1 MISPAS
7 CERAKTSNYKTKIM
21 PNQLQTAFAQ
31 IAEMPAEM
39 QMQATN
45 MALRMAVPFLET
57 AQVTFE
63 KVDEQEWI
71 AYVPNEAGL
80 RNHLGQ
86 VHAGVMITV
95 AESVAVTMM
104 GLSLPEE
111 RLPLVK
117 SINAQFVRRSS
128 GQIRAIARLTEAQL
142 HQVKT
147 EPKGEISIE
156 VEVRDETGEQPILV
170 TVVPAWTTRK

>member
-1 MISPAS
+1 LA
-7 CERAKTSNYKTKIM
+7 
-21 PNQLQTAFAQ
+21 NQLQTAFAR
-31 IAEMPAEM
+31 IAEMPPEM

-57 AQVTFE
+57 AMVTFE
-63 KVDEQEWI
+63 KVDEREWI
-71 AYVPNEAGL
+71 AHVPNDAGL

-117 SINAQFVRRSS
+117 SLDARFVRRSS
-128 GQIRAIARLTEAQL
+128 GRIRAVARLTEAQL
-142 HQVKT
+142 HRIKT

-170 TVVPAWTTRK
+170 TVVPAWTTKR